1 MRILPRLTYANVMAT
16 IAVFIALGGASYAAT
31 RLPESSVGSKQL
43 KNNAVISAK
52 IKNGAVTPAKLNGE
66 SKAALI
72 GPAGPQGPQGSQGS
86 QGLQGPRGLPG
97 AAATALWAVVNASGE
112 VVNGTA
118 VSAEATGA
126 GTYEVKFA
134 QNVSAC
140 ATIATSREVSTKM
153 RAELSNHDPASVNI
167 LMESGGF
174 HEFSLAV
181 FC

>member
-1 MRILPRLTYANVMAT
+1 MRFLPRPTYANVMAT

-31 RLPESSVGSKQL
+31 RLPKTSVGAKQL
-43 KNNAVISAK
+43 KNNAVTSAK
-52 IKNGAVTPAKLNGE
+52 IKNGAVTPAKLSGE
-66 SKAALI
+66 SKVALI
-72 GPAGPQGPQGSQGS
+72 GPAGPQGPQ
-86 QGLQGPRGLPG
+86 GLPG

-112 VVNGTA
+112 VVHGTA

-153 RAELSNHDPASVNI
+153 RAELSNHDPAKVNI